1 MLNNEDDCELHDED
15 LDTSGLEEDDE
26 LLGLLLLWLQE
37 ILLEED
43 DLEDVDKLLLEQ
55 LEDREFIEELQLD
68 DKEEGELFDTLLLEE
83 PKEKDT
89 LDDEE
94 DGDENI

>member
-15 LDTSGLEEDDE
+15 LDTSGLEEDVE

-55 LEDREFIEELQLD
+55 LD
-68 DKEEGELFDTLLLEE
+68 D
-83 PKEKDT
+83 
-89 LDDEE
+89 
-94 DGDENI
+94 

>member
-1 MLNNEDDCELHDED
+1 MLNNEDDCELHDKD

-37 ILLEED
+37 MLLEED

-55 LEDREFIEELQLD
+55 LED
-68 DKEEGELFDTLLLEE
+68 
-83 PKEKDT
+83 
-89 LDDEE
+89 
-94 DGDENI
+94 

>member
-1 MLNNEDDCELHDED
+1 MLNNEDDFELLDED

-37 ILLEED
+37 MLLEED

-55 LEDREFIEELQLD
+55 LD
-68 DKEEGELFDTLLLEE
+68 D
-83 PKEKDT
+83 
-89 LDDEE
+89 
-94 DGDENI
+94 

>member
-15 LDTSGLEEDDE
+15 LDTFGLEEDDE

-37 ILLEED
+37 TLLEED

-55 LEDREFIEELQLD
+55 LD
-68 DKEEGELFDTLLLEE
+68 D
-83 PKEKDT
+83 
-89 LDDEE
+89 
-94 DGDENI
+94 

>member
-15 LDTSGLEEDDE
+15 LDTSGLEEDVE

-43 DLEDVDKLLLEQ
+43 DLEEVDKLLLEQ
-55 LEDREFIEELQLD
+55 LD
-68 DKEEGELFDTLLLEE
+68 D
-83 PKEKDT
+83 
-89 LDDEE
+89 
-94 DGDENI
+94 

>member
-26 LLGLLLLWLQE
+26 PLGLLLLWLLE
-37 ILLEED
+37 MLLEED

-55 LEDREFIEELQLD
+55 LD
-68 DKEEGELFDTLLLEE
+68 D
-83 PKEKDT
+83 
-89 LDDEE
+89 
-94 DGDENI
+94 

>member
-15 LDTSGLEEDDE
+15 PDTSGLEEDDE

-55 LEDREFIEELQLD
+55 LD
-68 DKEEGELFDTLLLEE
+68 D
-83 PKEKDT
+83 
-89 LDDEE
+89 
-94 DGDENI
+94 

>member
-37 ILLEED
+37 TLLEED

-55 LEDREFIEELQLD
+55 LD
-68 DKEEGELFDTLLLEE
+68 D
-83 PKEKDT
+83 
-89 LDDEE
+89 
-94 DGDENI
+94 

>member
-1 MLNNEDDCELHDED
+1 MLNNEDDFELHDED
-15 LDTSGLEEDDE
+15 PDTFGLEEDDE

-55 LEDREFIEELQLD
+55 LD
-68 DKEEGELFDTLLLEE
+68 D
-83 PKEKDT
+83 
-89 LDDEE
+89 
-94 DGDENI
+94 